1 MPKTFLALCAFVVG
15 VLLAVA
21 ANTAAI
27 KEVNIPNQGP
37 VFVWTPEEMDK
48 LETVL
53 QAIIGER
60 DALKRKVQKLEAQ
73 CV

>member
-1 MPKTFLALCAFVVG
+1 MAKALLAFVVG

-27 KEVNIPNQGP
+27 KEVTIPNVGP

-53 QAIIGER
+53 TDLLAQR
-60 DALKRKVQKLEAQ
+60 DKLSKQLAS
-73 CV
+73 CKLGT